1 MRRTPR
7 NAAPT
12 LAAEAYPVTKPGGGQ
27 RKPDA
32 GPGRRGLHEKVK
44 TARGRKISST
54 RWLERQLNDP
64 YVSDA
69 KAAGYR
75 SRAAYKLAELDDRF
89 GFLGSGRRVID
100 LGAAPG
106 SWSQLAVE
114 RVRIGSA
121 PGGAVLAV
129 DREALEP
136 VPGAEHLTLDLLDPD
151 AAAKL
156 RAAVGG
162 PVDAVL
168 SDMAAPATG
177 HRQTDHLRTLA
188 LGEAAFDAAVEVL
201 LPGGA
206 FVAKALQGGGE
217 NAFVARVKQRFAKVR
232 FVKPK
237 ASRKES
243 REVYLVATGFRRAEA
258 GTA

>member
-1 MRRTPR
+1 M
-7 NAAPT
+7 A
-12 LAAEAYPVTKPGGGQ
+12 KPGGGR

-32 GPGRRGLHEKVK
+32 GPGRRGPREKVK
-44 TARGRKISST
+44 TARGRKTSST

-64 YVSDA
+64 YVNDA

-89 GFLGSGRRVID
+89 SFLGPGRRVVD

-114 RVRIGSA
+114 RVRAGSA
-121 PGGAVLAV
+121 PGAAVLAV
-129 DREALEP
+129 DRTD
-136 VPGAEHLTLDLLDPD
+136 VDRIPGAGHLTLDLLDPD

-168 SDMAAPATG
+168 SDMASAATG
-177 HRQTDHLRTLA
+177 HRQTDHMRTLA
-188 LGEAAFDAAVEVL
+188 LCEAAFEVAIEL
-201 LPGGA
+201 LVPGGA

-217 NAFVARVKQRFAKVR
+217 NEFLARVKKRFTKVRFAK
-232 FVKPK
+232 PH

-243 REVYLVATGFRRAEA
+243 SEVYLVATGFRPA
-258 GTA
+258 GPGAP

>member
-1 MRRTPR
+1 V
-7 NAAPT
+7 A
-12 LAAEAYPVTKPGGGQ
+12 KPGGGR

-32 GPGRRGLHEKVK
+32 GPGRRGPREKVK
-44 TARGRKISST
+44 TARGRKTSST

-64 YVSDA
+64 YVNDA

-89 GFLGSGRRVID
+89 SFLAPGRRVVD

-114 RVRIGSA
+114 RVRAGSA
-121 PGGAVLAV
+121 PGAAVLAV
-129 DREALEP
+129 DRTD
-136 VPGAEHLTLDLLDPD
+136 VDRIPGASQLTLDLLDPD

-168 SDMAAPATG
+168 SDMAAAATG

-188 LGEAAFDAAVEVL
+188 LCEAAFEVAIEL
-201 LPGGA
+201 LVPGGA
-206 FVAKALQGGGE
+206 FVAKALQGGGANE
-217 NAFVARVKQRFAKVR
+217 FLARVKKRFTKVRFAK
-232 FVKPK
+232 PH

-243 REVYLVATGFRRAEA
+243 SEVYLVATGFRPA
-258 GTA
+258 GPDAR